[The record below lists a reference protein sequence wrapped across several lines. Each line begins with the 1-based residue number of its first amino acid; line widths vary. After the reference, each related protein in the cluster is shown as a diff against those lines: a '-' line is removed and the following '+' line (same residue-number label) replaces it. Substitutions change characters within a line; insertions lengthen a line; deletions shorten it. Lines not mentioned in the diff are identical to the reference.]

1 MVGAPRDVSDSR
13 RRARAAHARSAPE
26 CTRDTRHR
34 AARRPSSRGRAGSR
48 RDMDHRPGE
57 RLYRSRET
65 VHLGA
70 RRSVHRPRSRMMRGS
85 LFGEFSGTFMM
96 MLLGDCVVAAC
107 LLKGTKAEG
116 NGWMVIT
123 TAWAFAVLCGIFT
136 ANLFGSADA
145 HLNPAITMAFAVKTG
160 DYSRVVPYLLAQ
172 GGGSFTAAAAV
183 WLFYYPHWK
192 VTEDPAAKLAVFCT
206 APAIRSFGFNLFNE
220 IAATFVLV
228 ILVGSVTSKLV
239 LNTGA
244 VAGLTPFLVGCLVW
258 AIGLSLGATT
268 GYAINPARDFGP
280 RLAHALLPIAGKGG
294 SDWAYSWVPILGP
307 VIGASL
313 AGGVLRTIGA

>member
-1 MVGAPRDVSDSR
+1 
-13 RRARAAHARSAPE
+13 
-26 CTRDTRHR
+26 
-34 AARRPSSRGRAGSR
+34 
-48 RDMDHRPGE
+48 
-57 RLYRSRET
+57 
-65 VHLGA
+65 
-70 RRSVHRPRSRMMRGS
+70 MMRGS

-96 MLLGDCVVAAC
+96 MLLGDGVVAAC

-116 NGWMVIT
+116 SGWMVIT

-160 DYSRVVPYLLAQ
+160 DYSKVVPYLLAQ
-172 GGGSFTAAAAV
+172 MGGSFTAAAAV

-206 APAIRSFGFNLFNE
+206 APAIRSFGFNLFSE

-239 LNTGA
+239 LTTGA

-258 AIGLSLGATT
+258 SIGLSLGATT

-294 SDWAYSWVPILGP
+294 SDWTYSWVPILGP

>member
-1 MVGAPRDVSDSR
+1 
-13 RRARAAHARSAPE
+13 
-26 CTRDTRHR
+26 
-34 AARRPSSRGRAGSR
+34 
-48 RDMDHRPGE
+48 
-57 RLYRSRET
+57 
-65 VHLGA
+65 
-70 RRSVHRPRSRMMRGS
+70 MRGS

-96 MLLGDCVVAAC
+96 MLLGDGVVAAC

-116 NGWMVIT
+116 SGWMVIT

-160 DYSRVVPYLLAQ
+160 DYSKVAPYLLAQ
-172 GGGSFTAAAAV
+172 MGGSFTAAAAV

-192 VTEDPAAKLAVFCT
+192 VTQDPAAKLAVFCT
-206 APAIRSFGFNLFNE
+206 APAIRSFGFNLLSE

-228 ILVGSVTSKLV
+228 ILVGAVTSKLV
-239 LNTGA
+239 LTTGA

-280 RLAHALLPIAGKGG
+280 RLAHALLPIVGKGG

>member
-1 MVGAPRDVSDSR
+1 
-13 RRARAAHARSAPE
+13 
-26 CTRDTRHR
+26 
-34 AARRPSSRGRAGSR
+34 
-48 RDMDHRPGE
+48 
-57 RLYRSRET
+57 
-65 VHLGA
+65 
-70 RRSVHRPRSRMMRGS
+70 MMRGS

-96 MLLGDCVVAAC
+96 MLLGDGVVAAC

-116 NGWMVIT
+116 SGWMVIT

-160 DYSRVVPYLLAQ
+160 DYSKVVPYLLAQ
-172 GGGSFTAAAAV
+172 VGGSFTAAAAV

-192 VTEDPAAKLAVFCT
+192 ATENPAAKLAVFCT
-206 APAIRSFGFNLFNE
+206 APAIRSFGFNLFSE
-220 IAATFVLV
+220 ILATFVLV
-228 ILVGSVTSKLV
+228 ILVGSVTSRLV
-239 LNTGA
+239 LSTGA

-294 SDWAYSWVPILGP
+294 SDWAYSWVPIVGP